1 MRRSFEVEMAST
13 LYIAAYQETCRPCGR
28 DLVICEHRVRFVQRC
43 DDLYRVV
50 RQFKWCPNE
59 RCSAFHKLFAP
70 LIDLRLVLPRRTLGT
85 DVILE
90 VGERHLS
97 RNEALSAVGRDLTE
111 RGILVSQTTTGQLLR
126 AYIGLAKAM
135 RGDEEAVRRRLRAQG
150 GMVLMADGVQYDG
163 NSPVLYLV
171 WDALSGE
178 PLFGE
183 RKVFRG
189 ADDLIPLLERV
200 KAMDVPV
207 IAAVSDK
214 EKGLLPAM
222 SEVFPDVPHQLCQLH
237 FLKNCALGMADD
249 LVDLGESV
257 ARRAEKVQ
265 KVAKRLHVKGHNSI
279 ESEQSAVAKHTQR
292 ASKRTGKTKL
302 SAASPKHVEADTRSV
317 AVSEQQVAAELCAMA
332 KHAARAAGRA
342 PLNPPEL
349 VRHEK
354 LESVRA
360 FVQEAKKKRA
370 TTRS

>member
-13 LYIAAYQETCRPCGR
+13 LYVAAYQETCRPCGR
-28 DLVICEHRVRFVQRC
+28 DLVICEHRIRFVQRC

-59 RCSAFHKLFAP
+59 RCPGFHKSFAP

-97 RNEALSAVGRDLTE
+97 RNEALSAIGRDLTG
-111 RGILVSQTTTGQLLR
+111 RGIPVSQTTTGQLLR

-135 RGDEEAVRRRLRAQG
+135 RGDEKDVRRRLRAQG
-150 GMVLMADGVQYDG
+150 GIVLMADGVQYDS

-183 RKVFRG
+183 RKLFRG

-200 KAMDVPV
+200 KAMGVPV

-222 SEVFPDVPHQLCQLH
+222 SAVFPDVPHQLCQLH

-265 KVAKRLHVKGHNSI
+265 KVAKRLHIKGHDSI
-279 ESEQSAVAKHTQR
+279 ESEQSTAPKPRTSRRGAK
-292 ASKRTGKTKL
+292 SKPAEVK
-302 SAASPKHVEADTRSV
+302 SAAIKTGTRQV
-317 AVSEQQVAAELCAMA
+317 AVSEEQVAAEVCAMA

-349 VRHEK
+349 ARHEK
-354 LESVRA
+354 LENARA
-360 FVQEAKKKRA
+360 FVQEAKKR
-370 TTRS
+370 R